1 MSLRQNIGE
10 VSLWVALLLVGIII
24 GASVYQR
31 ISLIPE
37 WGGNL
42 PDSVGTYFQGTTNA
56 AAIGRFWENALPPTA
71 IMVVLTLL
79 TNWPERSRRKWLIV
93 GAIFFFAMLAWT
105 AIYFVPSG
113 VIPLMV
119 RAGAGL
125 SGDEIT
131 RRARAWIFWD
141 WFRMAGTAAAYFSL
155 LKALTYRPLHP
166 HTLAAE

>member
-1 MSLRQNIGE
+1 MSLRQKIGE
-10 VSLWVALLLVGIII
+10 ASLWVALLLVGIII

-42 PDSVGTYFQGTTNA
+42 PDSVASYFQGTTNA

-71 IMVVLTLL
+71 IMVILTLL
-79 TNWPERSRRKWLIV
+79 TNWPERWRRKWLIV

-113 VIPLMV
+113 VLPLMV

-125 SGDEIT
+125 SPDEIT
-131 RRARAWIFWD
+131 RRAKAWIFWD
-141 WFRMAGTAAAYFSL
+141 WLRMAGTVAVYFSL
-155 LKALTYRPLHP
+155 LKALTRRPSESVVP
-166 HTLAAE
+166 SA